1 MLKRTIIAGL
11 IGLLGFTAATGGSA
25 QTSPRAAAWYGDYS
39 YEHFAGETAGGS
51 SINFTYRLHLGDD
64 GCRIDVEGYQTNEH
78 ILCSARMQGQSLL
91 IAFRSYPDGRT
102 VNANGVRVYPVGGH
116 LLTLVRSTRG
126 VVTRWNE
133 ALRPEGRVPNISL
146 RRQ

>member
-1 MLKRTIIAGL
+1 MINRTAL
-11 IGLLGFTAATGGSA
+11 AALVALFSFSPAAISSA
-25 QTSPRAAAWYGDYS
+25 QGNTRAAAWYGDYV

-64 GCRIDVEGYQTNEH
+64 GCRIDIEGYQTDQH
-78 ILCSARMQGQSLL
+78 IVCTARMQGQSLL

-102 VNANGVRVYPVGGH
+102 VNAHGVRVYPVGGH
-116 LLTLVRSTRG
+116 LLTLVHSTRG
-126 VVTRWNE
+126 MVTRWNE